1 MTEQTATYRFVRAS
15 EIASMPKIYY
25 MRDNHQFMA
34 VPCDPGAAED
44 ILRQEFDEGYTH
56 GTLFSREDPGGFVLH
71 AHGYEHLEEFIQ
83 EARNLIEYLKRTSK
97 ANEH

>member
-1 MTEQTATYRFVRAS
+1 MTEQTDLQITYRFVRAS

-25 MRDNHQFMA
+25 MRDNHEFMV

-56 GTLFSREDPGGFVLH
+56 GILFCREDPGGFVLH
-71 AHGYEHLEEFIQ
+71 AHGHENLEEFIE
-83 EARNLIEYLKRTSK
+83 EARKLIEYLKRTR
-97 ANEH
+97 A